1 MVVFFAHLSHTP
13 IRTTGLPTSASTSVA
28 GCRSMRQRKARW
40 SAFSRCSAASGAPT
54 STVAA
59 GCAVDDGDVPHSNPK
74 GDSMTTPQPII
85 TLFDTLLE
93 VATKVGLAAAALF
106 LAWAGFL
113 YMTAGGSP
121 RRMESAKDA
130 AFAAI
135 GGLAVVLLAHTIAAL
150 VQNATG
156 LK

>member
-1 MVVFFAHLSHTP
+1 MERLDEARFTHPAL
-13 IRTTGLPTSASTSVA
+13 RPT
-28 GCRSMRQRKARW
+28 
-40 SAFSRCSAASGAPT
+40 GAP
-54 STVAA
+54 ARLRRI
-59 GCAVDDGDVPHSNPK
+59 GDA
-74 GDSMTTPQPII
+74 
-85 TLFDTLLE
+85 
-93 VATKVGLAAAALF
+93 ATKVGLAAAALF

-135 GGLAVVLLAHTIAAL
+135 GGLAVVLLAHTIATL

-156 LK
+156 LT